1 MELSNIQK
9 TDKRVSLFIVI
20 QVSLMGVKNIL
31 VQGLPFLMSI
41 NEALNIWITALVS
54 VLYLYAFILVWR
66 RTVCG
71 SGKLFALFI
80 LASIM
85 FTLLIFPEN
94 TVFISQYYIRWIV
107 VFFFTAYLICKLNT
121 FAWLQHYMLMG
132 SYLMTAAGVIYALL
146 VYTIGHSVTSD
157 WSTYSMSM
165 SNVVMWAVM
174 WQLHAFFK
182 QGNKVSLFF
191 AIAGFVVIFLYGSRN
206 PLLAIFVYSII
217 ALLDQVKSKRTSGII
232 SVWVVAILLGLIVLN
247 LKPIIGSLTIL
258 FEQFG
263 LSSRSLELVVNAD
276 TEDFSTGRNEI
287 HKNVRT
293 LIWDNP
299 IIGTGICGDQAKL
312 DEMAHSLYLNIFS
325 TYGII
330 VGTVFLIVLIVLCL
344 KGLKGAKKQEHQI
357 LVLYMCMVFP
367 RGFTGGDMWT
377 SDVFWW
383 MMGIVF
389 MILSNKQ
396 RVKKNAVSYIRQ
408 ESVSMG

>member
-1 MELSNIQK
+1 MELSIIQK

-20 QVSLMGVKNIL
+20 QVTLMGVKNIL

-41 NEALNIWITALVS
+41 NETLNIWITALVS
-54 VLYLYAFILVWR
+54 VLYIYAFILVWG

-80 LASIM
+80 LASIV
-85 FTLLIFPEN
+85 FTLLMFPEN
-94 TVFISQYYIRWIV
+94 SVFMSQYYIRWIV
-107 VFFFTAYLICKLNT
+107 VFFFTSYLVCKLNT
-121 FAWLQHYMLMG
+121 FVWLQHYMLKG
-132 SYLMTAAGVIYALL
+132 SYLMTAAGIIYAFV

-182 QGNKVSLFF
+182 QGNKFSLLF

-217 ALLDQVKSKRTSGII
+217 ALFDQRKSKRTSAKIT
-232 SVWVVAILLGLIVLN
+232 VWVVAILLGLIVLN
-247 LKPIIGSLTIL
+247 IKPIIGTLTYSL
-258 FEQFG
+258 EQFG
-263 LSSRSLELVVNAD
+263 LSSRSLDLVVSAD

-299 IIGTGICGDQAKL
+299 IFGTGICGDEAKL
-312 DEMAHSLYLNIFS
+312 DEMAHSLYLNIYS

-330 VGTVFLIVLIVLCL
+330 IGTVFLIVLIVLCL
-344 KGLKGAKKQEHQI
+344 KGLKSAKGLEHQI

-367 RGFTGGDMWT
+367 RGFTGGDMWG
-377 SDVFWW
+377 SEVFWW

-389 MILSNKQ
+389 MIMSNKQ
-396 RVKKNAVSYIRQ
+396 RIRRNAISNIRQ
-408 ESVSMG
+408 ETVSLA